1 MNPIVSISLPACRRH
16 TVVHRIARTYWP
28 WLRPPIG
35 SGVAKARAESEGGCS
50 DCLTVTMSDSSA
62 STQVSESVRIERD
75 GDVALVIV
83 NNPPVNALSWHVRQ
97 GLFDGITQA
106 TESGASAIVV
116 ICDGRTFIAGADIS
130 EFGGNVPK
138 AAGLQEVQAA
148 MEDAPVP
155 VIAAI
160 HGTALGGGL
169 EVALCADYRVAVASA
184 KFGLPEVNLGL
195 LPGAGGTQ
203 RLPRLVGVPKA
214 LEMMTTGRHVSS
226 GEAKEGG
233 LVDDVVDSDDLD
245 DLRTA
250 AVAFANRAVAEN
262 MPRTRVRDRNELVEQ
277 HKGDDEVFANFRK
290 GIARKTRGFLAP
302 EYNIQCIEAAA
313 NLPFDDGLKVEGK
326 LFMELMT
333 GPQSA
338 AQRYYFFAERA
349 ANKIP
354 DIAKDTPLIDV
365 QHVGILGA
373 GTMGGGIAMN
383 FVNVGIPVTIVERD
397 QESLDRGLGVV
408 RKNYE
413 RSRSTTAEQVEERM
427 ALITGST
434 SKQDFVECDMVIEAV
449 FEDMELKQSIFKE
462 LDEICKPGAL
472 LASNTSA
479 LDVNEIAAVTSRP
492 ESVIGMHFFSPANVM
507 KLLENVRGD
516 KSSDSVVATTMAIG
530 KKINKVSVM
539 VGVCPGFV
547 GNRMLFM
554 RGAEAERMLME
565 GATPAQIDNVLYEF
579 GFPMGPFSMSDLAGL
594 DIGWKEET
602 SSSSTIRE
610 ILCENGRRGQKNGR
624 GYYTYDPD
632 TRAATPDP
640 EVEQLIKDF
649 AISKGH
655 EQREVTDQEILERLL
670 YPMVNEGAKI
680 LEEKIA
686 IRGSDIDVVW
696 VNGYGWPVYRGGP
709 MHWADGV
716 GLAEIVSK
724 IKGYSESLG
733 GRHWE
738 LSPLLEQLAT
748 DSGQLQ
754 THAS

>member
-1 MNPIVSISLPACRRH
+1 M
-16 TVVHRIARTYWP
+16 
-28 WLRPPIG
+28 
-35 SGVAKARAESEGGCS
+35 
-50 DCLTVTMSDSSA
+50 
-62 STQVSESVRIERD
+62 SESMELSQSVRLERD

-97 GLFDGITQA
+97 GLFDGMTQA
-106 TESGASAIVV
+106 VESGAKAIVV

-148 MEDAPVP
+148 MEDAPIP

-169 EVALCADYRVAVASA
+169 EVALCAHYRVSVSSA
-184 KFGLPEVNLGL
+184 RFGLPEVNLGL

-226 GEAKEGG
+226 AEAQAGG
-233 LVDDVVDSDDLD
+233 LVDEVISGDGLEE
-245 DLRTA
+245 LKLA
-250 AVAFANRAVAEN
+250 AVAFANKAVAEDL
-262 MPRTRVRDRNELVEQ
+262 PLVRVRDRNDKVAEA
-277 HKGDDEVFANFRK
+277 KGNDQLFADFRK
-290 GIARKTRGFLAP
+290 SIARKTRGFLAP

-313 NLPFDDGLKVEGK
+313 NLPFDEGLKVEGK

-333 GPQSA
+333 GPQSG

-365 QHVGILGA
+365 QKVGVLGA

-397 QESLDRGLGVV
+397 QASLDKGLDVV

-427 ALITGST
+427 SLISGSI
-434 SKQDFVECDMVIEAV
+434 SKQDFADCDMVIEAV
-449 FEDMELKQSIFKE
+449 FEDMELKKTIFKE

-479 LDVNEIAAVTSRP
+479 LDVNEIASVTSRP

-530 KKINKVSVM
+530 KKIKKVSVM

-565 GATPAQIDNVLYEF
+565 GATPAQIDSVLYNF

-649 AISKGH
+649 AVSKGH
-655 EQREVTDQEILERLL
+655 EQREVTEQEILERLL

-709 MHWADGV
+709 MHWADSI

-724 IKGYSESLG
+724 IESYSESLG
-733 GRHWE
+733 GKHWD
-738 LSPLLEQLAT
+738 LSPLLKSLAE
-748 DSGQLQ
+748 SGGQLQ

>member
-1 MNPIVSISLPACRRH
+1 M
-16 TVVHRIARTYWP
+16 
-28 WLRPPIG
+28 
-35 SGVAKARAESEGGCS
+35 
-50 DCLTVTMSDSSA
+50 
-62 STQVSESVRIERD
+62 SESMELSQSVRLERD

-97 GLFDGITQA
+97 GLFDGMTQA
-106 TESGASAIVV
+106 VESGAKAIVV

-148 MEDAPVP
+148 MEDAPIP

-169 EVALCADYRVAVASA
+169 EVALCAHYRVSVSSA
-184 KFGLPEVNLGL
+184 RFGLPEVNLGL

-226 GEAKEGG
+226 AEAQAGG
-233 LVDDVVDSDDLD
+233 LVDEVISGDGLEE
-245 DLRTA
+245 LKLA
-250 AVAFANRAVAEN
+250 AVAFANKAVTEDL
-262 MPRTRVRDRNELVEQ
+262 PLVRVRDRDDKVAEA
-277 HKGDDEVFANFRK
+277 KGNDQLFADFRK
-290 GIARKTRGFLAP
+290 SIARKTRGFLAP

-313 NLPFDDGLKVEGK
+313 NLPFDEGLKVEGK

-333 GPQSA
+333 GPQSG

-365 QHVGILGA
+365 QKVGVLGA

-397 QESLDRGLGVV
+397 QASLDKGLDVV

-427 ALITGST
+427 SLITGSI
-434 SKQDFVECDMVIEAV
+434 SKQAFADCDMVIEAV
-449 FEDMELKQSIFKE
+449 FEDMELKKTIFKE

-479 LDVNEIAAVTSRP
+479 LDVNEIASVTSRP

-530 KKINKVSVM
+530 KKIKKVSVM

-565 GATPAQIDNVLYEF
+565 GATPAQIDSVLYNF

-649 AISKGH
+649 AVSKGH
-655 EQREVTDQEILERLL
+655 EQREVTEQEILERLL

-709 MHWADGV
+709 MHWADSI

-724 IKGYSESLG
+724 IESYSESLG
-733 GRHWE
+733 GKHWD
-738 LSPLLEQLAT
+738 LSPLLKSLAE
-748 DSGQLQ
+748 SGGQLQ